1 MISLST
7 GQILVADFIGRAHR
21 IPPCDAVNDPASY

>member
-1 MISLST
+1 MISLAT
-7 GQILVADFIGRAHR
+7 DQILVAGFIGRAHR